1 MEKKQTRSF
10 NCKIMSN
17 NILTAIQTVFKRELK
32 RMVSRPIYL
41 LGSVGVMTFCFV
53 FFLTFFNEGQP
64 AKMPVAVVDI
74 DNSSFSRQFIRNLQT
89 SQHVDIVEHLHS
101 FKDAREEMQ
110 RGNIYAFVFIDRDL
124 YKNTAT
130 NRRPVLTFYVNNAY
144 LIAGSLAA
152 KDISYLSLITAGGV
166 QRQVLRAKGVNESQ
180 IMGIVQPIMVDTHLI
195 GNPWANYRTYLLNVL
210 LPAMLQLM
218 VLMLTTFSIGVELKE
233 RTSKVWIETAGNS
246 IFAGLMGKLLPYTVI
261 FTLLGCTGNLL
272 LYKYMHFPLHS
283 SIGWMFLA
291 TFLLVLAA
299 QALGILFIGTLPVLR
314 DAITV
319 AGVFGTLSIT
329 AAGATFPVEQLPYF
343 FRTFTSAFP
352 MRHYSL
358 IYVNQ
363 ALNGTDISH
372 SVTKYIILLAF
383 TLLPLFVYKRLKN
396 AAVFMNNP
404 TK

>member
-1 MEKKQTRSF
+1 
-10 NCKIMSN
+10 MSN
-17 NILTAIQTVFKRELK
+17 NILTAIQQTFKRELK

-41 LGSVGVMTFCFV
+41 LGSVGIMAFCFV

-64 AKMPVAVVDI
+64 AKMPVAVVDL
-74 DNSSFSRQFIRNLQT
+74 DNSSFSRQFTRNLQT
-89 SQHVDIVEHLHS
+89 SQHVDIVEHIHT

-110 RGNIYAFVFIDRDL
+110 HGNIYAFVLIDRDF

-152 KDISYLSLITAGGV
+152 KDISYLSLMTSGAV
-166 QRQVLRAKGVNESQ
+166 QRQILRAKGINESQ

-195 GNPWANYRTYLLNVL
+195 GNPWANYGTYLLNVL

-233 RTSKVWIETAGNS
+233 RTSKEWIESADNS
-246 IFAGLMGKLLPYTVI
+246 IFAGLIGKLLPYTVI
-261 FTLLGCTGNLL
+261 FTLLGIIGNLL

-291 TFLLVLAA
+291 TFLLVLAG

-314 DAITV
+314 DAVTV
-319 AGVFGTLSIT
+319 AGIFGTLSIT

-343 FRTFTSAFP
+343 FRTVTNAFP
-352 MRHYSL
+352 MRHYFL

-363 ALNGTDISH
+363 ALNGADISH
-372 SVTKYIILLAF
+372 SFTKYIILLAF

-396 AAVFMNNP
+396 AAVLMNNP
-404 TK
+404 SK